1 MSEKESTQITTSPL
15 SWSQRVWKREV
26 EADEGDV
33 SGSATISLT
42 GAACGLVNLAEVWNR
57 GRGRR

>member
-15 SWSQRVWKREV
+15 LWLQWVWKREV

-33 SGSATISLT
+33 SGSATIS
-42 GAACGLVNLAEVWNR
+42 
-57 GRGRR
+57 